1 MEILN
6 MNAKLTNLTY
16 KFESIR
22 DVQLKDKIEL
32 KETNGKI
39 FKIMISR
46 NLYEKFGK
54 GFEIN
59 ISMEV
64 SALSANPFTIDEIKK
79 AIMDKSSII
88 DFAYSKI
95 SLLIAE
101 ITQMSFLG
109 PIITVPTFVRETVD
123 FCISPEIKS

>member
-32 KETNGKI
+32 KEINGKI

-95 SLLIAE
+95 SLLLI
-101 ITQMSFLG
+101 FLLWPDRG
-109 PIITVPTFVRETVD
+109 GIYIQTEKIFAKT
-123 FCISPEIKS
+123 